1 MFSQG
6 QDKGKGSAE
15 AMKFHF
21 EFSGHIEH
29 HERAMWKTQE
39 DWMGVGEILQ
49 LHGRSVAEFADEEA
63 AFQDAK
69 YLSEKN
75 SQEQGWDLA
84 DYPPQVDGVKKV
96 YSKFWFQKSD
106 GKVTTIE
113 QDQYKKLEGTCVA
126 KNLKQ
131 VEEGMVFM
139 EGLGFQPES
148 TGVAIEYVSHSELQL
163 QLEKLKLT

>member
-6 QDKGKGSAE
+6 QEKGKGSAE

-21 EFSGHIEH
+21 EFSGYIEH
-29 HERAMWKTQE
+29 HEKAMWKTQQ
-39 DWMGVGEILQ
+39 DWLGVGEILK
-49 LHGRSVAEFADEEA
+49 LHGRSVVEFANEEA

-75 SQEQGWDLA
+75 SKEQSWDLA
-84 DYPPQVDGVKKV
+84 DYPPQIDEDKKI
-96 YSKFWFQKSD
+96 YSKFWFQKCD

-113 QDQYKKLEGTCVA
+113 QDQCKKLEGASAA

-131 VEEGMVFM
+131 VEEGMQFM
-139 EGLGFQPES
+139 EGLGFQPEIAGAS
-148 TGVAIEYVSHSELQL
+148 IEYVSHSELQL